1 MASHGVDGLV
11 DALMHEHVQF
21 VEVPA
26 EHEHG
31 LRAIARKRC
40 RRLVELYSR
49 PQGMVYFMNETNA
62 ITEKAE
68 RARAEQVNATEVSL
82 PILSEMCG
90 PEDAAAMQAA
100 IAAYASAR
108 AIQADYFTA
117 QCKTMLDNPEL
128 LQLQREIHTMCQPI
142 YIDPQLR
149 RQQRRQM
156 GDEHY
161 GHKLCARSREPR
173 CQFRVDTETRG
184 FTAVSYINQHFGIKH
199 LHRPCR
205 VAAGK
210 PFGSDDPWNL
220 VVVDGGVAFAQILGS
235 ARLLALLG
243 DGEGDE
249 VYSLTLLASPF
260 YPLPSC
266 PPTGPKIVV
275 PRQNVAVQP
284 LLDTRQSRVP
294 AGIIPNP
301 PRMLGMGGHAKCIM
315 LDYLEPR
322 PDAATAPIVVCGD
335 AGTTAALLEAWGA
348 PVVFAEA
355 AGAAEARL
363 VGVGCDAA
371 DFGDTGDSTAD
382 CTADESNTERTP
394 EPWHQWEYNAP
405 VTVIGAHGGG
415 LRVRDRHGHEGTVPE
430 RFVFRRAAELAARAA
445 ETSLHAV
452 DGADAP
458 RVRLPDGAQSDSIL
472 VVAVLMPSARAV
484 HAIATAESRGLQ
496 ATFAGRFYNNIP
508 GLQCVTIRMPRQGER
523 RRAVTVSHDPANP
536 LSITSVIRAALDR
549 PEAVIALESWMQRAV
564 RTWNLH
570 LAQLG
575 VDPSD
580 SGAVEASADRIMS
593 SLLALG
599 EPLRWHTVR
608 VASILHPNLSVPAV
622 QRAEASPSC
631 TSEAQQLK
639 CGACCYIWARHEI
652 DPAARRAHG
661 MVLYMFHQQVGRHAE
676 GTLCRGRPAPV
687 AQWYDGANAKTAKR
701 AKPEEADNVIYRR
714 RRTTS
719 ARALNPDIPD
729 ATNVTIRGPLLP

>member
-1 MASHGVDGLV
+1 MASGDIDGLV
-11 DALMHEHVQF
+11 DVLMRDHVKF

-31 LRAIARKRC
+31 LRCVARKRC
-40 RRLVELYSR
+40 QRLVELYSKSY
-49 PQGMVYFMNETNA
+49 GMVYFMNETNA
-62 ITEKAE
+62 IMEKAE
-68 RARAEQVNATEVSL
+68 RARTEQVNSTEESL
-82 PILSEMCG
+82 PILNEIYG
-90 PEDAAAMQAA
+90 DEDATAMQKS

-108 AIQADYFTA
+108 AIQAEYFTA
-117 QCKTMLDNPEL
+117 QCKTMLDSREL
-128 LQLQREIHTMCQPI
+128 RQLQREIHTMCQPI

-156 GDEHY
+156 GDEHNGY
-161 GHKLCARSREPR
+161 KLRARSREPR

-184 FTAVSYINQHFGIKH
+184 FTAVSYINQYFGIKH

-220 VVVDGGVAFAQILGS
+220 VVVNGGVAFEQMLGS
-235 ARLLALLG
+235 RHLLALLG
-243 DGEGDE
+243 NCEGDE

-260 YPLPSC
+260 YPLPKC

-275 PRQNVAVQP
+275 PQRNVTLQP

-294 AGIIPNP
+294 VGITPNP

-315 LDYLEPR
+315 LDYLEPS
-322 PDAATAPIVVCGD
+322 PDAVTVPLVVCGD
-335 AGTTAALLEAWGA
+335 TANTTALLRAWDV
-348 PVVFAEA
+348 PVVFAET
-355 AGAAEARL
+355 AGTIEARL
-363 VGVGCDAA
+363 VGTGCDIA
-371 DFGDTGDSTAD
+371 DFDAAGEPDGG
-382 CTADESNTERTP
+382 CT

-405 VTVIGAHGGG
+405 VTVIGARDGD
-415 LRVRDRHGHEGTVPE
+415 LRVRDRHGHEGLVPE

-445 ETSLHAV
+445 ETSLRAANGTDV
-452 DGADAP
+452 PPA
-458 RVRLPDGAQSDSIL
+458 RLPERTKSDSIL
-472 VVAVLMPSARAV
+472 IVGVLMPSARAV
-484 HAIATAESRGLQ
+484 HAIATAESHGLQ

-523 RRAVTVSHDPANP
+523 RRTVTVSHDPANP
-536 LSITSVIRAALDR
+536 LSIPSVIRTALGR
-549 PEAVIALESWMQRAV
+549 PNTVISLESWMQRAV

-570 LAQLG
+570 LTQLG

-580 SGAVEASADRIMS
+580 RGAVEASAERIMS

-608 VASILHPNLSVPAV
+608 VASILHPNLRVPAV

-687 AQWYDGANAKTAKR
+687 AQWYDGVNAKTAKR
-701 AKPEEADNVIYRR
+701 AKPGETDNVIYRR

-729 ATNVTIRGPLLP
+729 ATNVTIRGPSAP